1 MDPTNIELVAE
12 NLQGN
17 MNLLWVAIC
26 AGLVFFMQA
35 GFAMLESGMVRSKN
49 SINVI
54 MKNYTDMCF
63 GALVFWAVG
72 YGIMFGAVTDPWGL
86 FGTSNFMVC
95 LLYTSP
101 SPRDQRGSRMPSSA

>member
-26 AGLVFFMQA
+26 AALVFFMQA

-54 MKNYTDMCF
+54 MKTTPTCVSVLWF
-63 GALVFWAVG
+63 SGPLVTVSCSVLLLIHG
-72 YGIMFGAVTDPWGL
+72 DCLEPVTSW
-86 FGTSNFMVC
+86 
-95 LLYTSP
+95 
-101 SPRDQRGSRMPSSA
+101 